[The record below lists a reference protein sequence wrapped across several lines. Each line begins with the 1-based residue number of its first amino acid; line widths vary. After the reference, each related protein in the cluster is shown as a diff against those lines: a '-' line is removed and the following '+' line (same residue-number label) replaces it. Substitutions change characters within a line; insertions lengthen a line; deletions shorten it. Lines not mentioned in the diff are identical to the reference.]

1 MKRIVVVRHAKS
13 SWADSAVPD
22 HDRPLNARGR
32 WAAPRVAAALAER
45 GCAPELTYCST
56 AARTR
61 QTWELMASRFERASR
76 SDNAAGAPQVR
87 FLREMYL
94 ATTGALL
101 ELAAAAPSDVG
112 TVMIL
117 GHNPGV
123 HSLAHGLV
131 RAGDPEETKLLRLKM
146 PTGAAAVVE
155 LGGDRWDLVSA
166 GGELTHLILP
176 RRLGARTTE
185 GKP

>member
-13 SWADSAVPD
+13 SWADSAVAD

-32 WAAPRVAAALAER
+32 WAAKRVAAALAER
-45 GCAPELTYCST
+45 GYAPELTYCST

-76 SDNAAGAPQVR
+76 EDEAGNAPQVR
-87 FLREMYL
+87 FLRELYL
-94 ATTGALL
+94 ATTATLL
-101 ELAAAAPSDVG
+101 ELAAAAPADAG
-112 TVMIL
+112 TLMIL

-123 HSLAHGLV
+123 HSLACRLA
-131 RAGDPEETKLLRLKM
+131 RSGDPEDMDLLRLKM

-155 LGGDRWDLVSA
+155 LGGDRWDLVPG

-176 RRLGARTTE
+176 RRLEGRTTE
-185 GKP
+185 RRP